1 MIQDTWFMIREKFMS
16 QSLLSNLE
24 RDALKEC
31 VNIGAGHAATA
42 LAGWTQEKVSIWV
55 PKLELVPVEAAPA
68 AVGKSDEV
76 MSAVVMKMGGDVSG
90 TILLMFPTQSA
101 LLLSSLLLKTGQTKE
116 AMGENENSA
125 LREAGNILSGHA
137 LNALSQF
144 LGFRLLQS
152 VPETSSDMVGA
163 MMNEI
168 LVHFLRE
175 KHENV
180 LVLSVSFQISGHEII
195 GSLFF
200 LFDPSSTRVILDS
213 LRKKLAIDLG

>member
-1 MIQDTWFMIREKFMS
+1 MIRENCMS

-31 VNIGAGHAATA
+31 VNIGAGHAATV
-42 LAGWTQEKVSIWV
+42 LSGLTQEKVSILV
-55 PKLELVPVEAAPA
+55 PKLELVPVEDVPST
-68 AVGKSDEV
+68 VGNPDEV

-101 LLLSSLLLKTGQTKE
+101 LLLSSILLKTSQPKE
-116 AMGENENSA
+116 AMGEDENSA

-152 VPETSSDMVGA
+152 VPEASSDMVGA

-168 LVHFLRE
+168 LVHFLHE

-180 LVLSVSFQISGHEII
+180 LVLSVSFKIGGREIT

-200 LFDPSSTRVILDS
+200 LFDPASTKVILDS
-213 LRKKLAIDLG
+213 LRKKLSVDLG

>member
-1 MIQDTWFMIREKFMS
+1 MS
-16 QSLLSNLE
+16 QSLLSDLE

-42 LAGWTQEKVSIWV
+42 LSGLKQEQVSILV
-55 PKLELVPVEAAPA
+55 PKLELVPVEDVPST
-68 AVGKSDEV
+68 VGNPDEV

-101 LLLSSLLLKTGQTKE
+101 LLLSSILLKTSQPKE
-116 AMGENENSA
+116 AMGEDENSA

-152 VPETSSDMVGA
+152 VPEASSDMVGA

-168 LVHFLRE
+168 LVHFLHE

-180 LVLSVSFQISGHEII
+180 LVLSVSFKIGGREIT

-200 LFDPSSTRVILDS
+200 LFDPASTKVILDS
-213 LRKKLAIDLG
+213 LRKKLSVDLG

>member
-1 MIQDTWFMIREKFMS
+1 MS

-42 LAGWTQEKVSIWV
+42 LSGLTQEKVSILV
-55 PKLELVPVEAAPA
+55 PKLELVPVEDAPA
-68 AVGKSDEV
+68 AVGKPDEV

-90 TILLMFPTQSA
+90 TILLMFPTRSA
-101 LLLSSLLLKTGQTKE
+101 LLLSSLLLKSGRTKE
-116 AMGENENSA
+116 AMGEDENSA

-137 LNALSQF
+137 LNAISQF

>member
-1 MIQDTWFMIREKFMS
+1 MS
-16 QSLLSNLE
+16 KSLLSALE
-24 RDALKEC
+24 QDALKEC
-31 VNIGAGHAATA
+31 VNIGASHAATA
-42 LAGWTQEKVSIWV
+42 LSELTQEKVGIMV
-55 PKLELVPVEAAPA
+55 PKLELVAVEDVSS
-68 AVGKSDEV
+68 AVGRPDEV
-76 MSAVVMKMGGDVSG
+76 MSAVVMKMGGDISG
-90 TILLMFPTQSA
+90 TILLMFPTKSA
-101 LLLSSLLLKTGQTKE
+101 LTLSSLLLKTGKSKE
-116 AMGENENSA
+116 TVGEDENSA

-180 LVLSVSFQISGHEII
+180 LVLSVSFQVSGQEII
-195 GSLFF
+195 GNLFF
-200 LFDPSSTRVILDS
+200 LFDPASTKVILDS
-213 LRKKLAIDLG
+213 LKKKLSVDLG

>member
-1 MIQDTWFMIREKFMS
+1 MS
-16 QSLLSNLE
+16 QSLLSDLE

-42 LAGWTQEKVSIWV
+42 LSGLTQEQVSILV
-55 PKLELVPVEAAPA
+55 PKLELVPVEDVPST
-68 AVGKSDEV
+68 VGNPDEV

-101 LLLSSLLLKTGQTKE
+101 LLLSSILLKTSQPKE
-116 AMGENENSA
+116 AMGEDENSA

-152 VPETSSDMVGA
+152 VPEASSDMVGA

-168 LVHFLRE
+168 LVHFLHE

-180 LVLSVSFQISGHEII
+180 LVLSVSFKIGGREIT

-200 LFDPSSTRVILDS
+200 LFDPASTKVILDS
-213 LRKKLAIDLG
+213 LRKKLSVDLG